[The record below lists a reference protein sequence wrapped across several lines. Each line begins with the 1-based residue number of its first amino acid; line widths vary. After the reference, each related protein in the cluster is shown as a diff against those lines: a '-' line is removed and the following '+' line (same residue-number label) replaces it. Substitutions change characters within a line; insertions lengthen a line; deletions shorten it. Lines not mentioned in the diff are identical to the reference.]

1 MYLGLACSTL
11 AIHGAVVGVDENV
24 ISLHKWGS
32 KKKKFEERFPEI
44 LLGFSEDLSK
54 IVITKAAIEAAIFIQ
69 NPKTTIAIAHV
80 VGAVWFALVQANI
93 NTVIVDNRQW
103 KKSILDKGNAS
114 KIDIKN
120 FAIEKWGDIFP
131 EQDYA
136 DAACI
141 ALLNKRSIENA

>member
-1 MYLGLACSTL
+1 MYLGLDCSTFAVHA
-11 AIHGAVVGVDENV
+11 AIVDDEETL
-24 ISLHKWGS
+24 ISLNKSSS

-44 LLGFSEDLSK
+44 MVDFSEYLTK
-54 IVITKAAIEAAIFIQ
+54 IKVTNAIIEAAIYIQ

-80 VGAVWFALVQANI
+80 VGAVWFVLIKAGIDTAIVQNKE
-93 NTVIVDNRQW
+93 W
-103 KKSILDKGNAS
+103 KRDILKGNVS
-114 KIDIKN
+114 KEEIKK

-141 ALLNKRSIENA
+141 ALLAQRSR